1 MQPLFGIETEYGITV
16 EGKDKIDVVS
26 ESVALVQSYTQK
38 EAALKWDYSLE
49 DPYLDARGFRVK
61 ELLED
66 SDEAEASLSEPQT
79 LTWQEIKSD
88 LVLTNGARFYNDHA
102 HPEYS
107 TPECT
112 TLEEIAAHDRA
123 GERILWLSALRRN
136 QQIAPQ
142 TVRLYKN
149 NTDFLGHSYGCHD
162 NYLVPRDVS
171 FRDLAAGMLPF
182 LVTRQIFAGAGKI
195 GIETENHQM
204 LERGRYQISQRSDFF
219 CVLVSI
225 DTMRQRPIINS
236 RDEPHADPKRFRRFH
251 VIVGDANMNDFATA
265 LKIGSTQLVL
275 ELLEKNKLPPAL
287 ALADPI
293 HAIQSV
299 SRDPVN
305 RWIVSLE
312 NGKTIPAV
320 DLQRLYL
327 EAARTHLDVGT
338 PERQRL
344 LLEWEKILD
353 DLETDYWKCLDR
365 VDWVAKKY
373 LLQTMVENEGI
384 SWEDPWLQSLDL
396 EYHHIDPDHGLFYAL
411 QRQGRTRGWV
421 SAEQAEKAV
430 LEPPRSSRAYFR
442 GRCVRK
448 FGAEMSSV
456 QWDEVEFLLKN
467 KKCRI
472 SLEELF
478 DPREIDRYNSLVD
491 NASTPEKL
499 LRDLGN
505 IP

>member
-26 ESVALVQSYTQK
+26 ESIALVQSYTQK

-49 DPYLDARGFRVK
+49 DPYLDARGFRVQ
-61 ELLED
+61 ELLQD
-66 SDEAEASLSEPQT
+66 SDEVEASLLDQHT

-88 LVLTNGARFYNDHA
+88 LVLSNGARFYNDHA

-112 TLEEIAAHDRA
+112 TLEEIAAHDGA
-123 GERILWLSALRRN
+123 GERILWLSARRRN
-136 QQIAPQ
+136 QQIAPLSL
-142 TVRLYKN
+142 RLYKN

-162 NYLVPRDVS
+162 NYLVARDIP
-171 FRDLAAGMLPF
+171 FGNLAAGMIPF
-182 LVTRQIFAGAGKI
+182 LVTRQIYAGAGKI
-195 GIETENHQM
+195 GVETENHQM
-204 LERGRYQISQRSDFF
+204 LERGRFQISQRSDFF
-219 CVLVSI
+219 CVLMSI
-225 DTMRQRPIINS
+225 DTMRQRPIINT
-236 RDEPHADPKRFRRFH
+236 RDEPHADPGRFRRFH
-251 VIVGDANMNDFATA
+251 VIVGDANMNDYATA
-265 LKIGSTQLVL
+265 LKVGTTQLAL
-275 ELLEKNKLPPAL
+275 ELIEKNRQPAI

-299 SRDPVN
+299 SRDPVH

-327 EAARTHLDVGT
+327 DAARKHLQLDT
-338 PERQRL
+338 PERSRWVV
-344 LLEWEKILD
+344 EWEKILD
-353 DLETDYWKCLDR
+353 DLESDYWKCLDR

-384 SWEDPWLQSLDL
+384 AWADPWLQSLDL
-396 EYHHIDPDHGLFYAL
+396 EYHSLDPGQGLYYAL
-411 QRQGRTRGWV
+411 QRQGRTRSWTTPENV
-421 SAEQAEKAV
+421 ERAI

-456 QWDEVEFLLKN
+456 QWDEVEFLHNN

-472 SLEELF
+472 AMEDWF
-478 DPREIDRYNSLVD
+478 DPDDIARYNSLVD
-491 NASTPEKL
+491 KATTPENL
-499 LRDLGN
+499 LRELGN
-505 IP
+505 IR

>member
-1 MQPLFGIETEYGITV
+1 MQSLFGIETEYGITV

-66 SDEAEASLSEPQT
+66 TDEAEAGRAEDHT

-88 LVLTNGARFYNDHA
+88 LVLSNGARFYNDHA

-112 TLEEIAAHDRA
+112 TLEEITAHDRA
-123 GERILWLSALRRN
+123 GERILWLSARRRN
-136 QQIAPQ
+136 QQIAPLS
-142 TVRLYKN
+142 VRLYKN

-162 NYLVPRDVS
+162 NYLVPRDVP
-171 FRDLAAGMLPF
+171 FRDLAMGMIPF
-182 LVTRQIFAGAGKI
+182 LVTRQIFAGAGKM
-195 GIETENHQM
+195 GIENESHQM
-204 LERGRYQISQRSDFF
+204 IDRGHYQISQRSDFF
-219 CVLVSI
+219 CVLMSI
-225 DTMRQRPIINS
+225 DTMRQRPIINT
-236 RDEPHADPKRFRRFH
+236 RDEPHANPKRYRRFH
-251 VIVGDANMNDFATA
+251 VIIGDANMSDFATA
-265 LKIGSTQLVL
+265 LKVGTTQIAL
-275 ELLEKNKLPPAL
+275 ELIEKNLHPKL

-293 HAIQSV
+293 HAIQSI
-299 SRDPVN
+299 SRDPAH

-312 NGKTIPAV
+312 GQKTIPAV

-327 EAARTHLDVGT
+327 DAARKHIDTGSA
-338 PERQRL
+338 ERSRL
-344 LLEWEKILD
+344 LGEWEKILD
-353 DLETDYWKCLDR
+353 DLDSDPSKCVDR

-373 LLQTMVENEGI
+373 LLKTMVENEHL

-396 EYHHIDPDHGLFYAL
+396 EYHNLDPDQGLFYAL
-411 QRQGRTRGWV
+411 QRQGRTRGWTPAE
-421 SAEQAEKAV
+421 SAERAV

-448 FGAEMSSV
+448 FGSEMSSV

-467 KKCRI
+467 KKLRI
-472 SLEELF
+472 SMEDLF

-491 NASTPEKL
+491 NATTPENL
-499 LRDLGN
+499 LRELGK